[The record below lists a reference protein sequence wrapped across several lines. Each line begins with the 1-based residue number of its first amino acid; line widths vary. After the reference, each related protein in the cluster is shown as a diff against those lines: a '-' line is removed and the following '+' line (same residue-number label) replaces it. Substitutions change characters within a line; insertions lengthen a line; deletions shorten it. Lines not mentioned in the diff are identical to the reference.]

1 MKIKNKF
8 CVGGSKNRK
17 WVKLIKM
24 YGLTNVICRVALE
37 AETKLW
43 KFAYNFLSCE
53 IQEYYSQNSKSNRW
67 NFKFVI
73 TLEFKY

>member
-1 MKIKNKF
+1 MGKVEKN
-8 CVGGSKNRK
+8 V
-17 WVKLIKM
+17 WI
-24 YGLTNVICRVALE
+24 TNVICRVAFE
-37 AETKLW
+37 TGTKLW